1 MVSLN
6 LANEPFLGKRS
17 PEEKASCVILS
28 FPLCPAFLADDK
40 WKDRLRDTEFYL
52 VWGVEGEEHLG
63 LTAESIEF
71 RGDLF
76 LFLFFCCCCQV
87 SLGDARGGGSAFL
100 MLVERMAG
108 FPLLHFRVSLEHCST

>member
-1 MVSLN
+1 MVSLS

-63 LTAESIEF
+63 LMAESIEF

-76 LFLFFCCCCQV
+76 FFFLLLSSLLGGCQ
-87 SLGDARGGGSAFL
+87 R
-100 MLVERMAG
+100 R
-108 FPLLHFRVSLEHCST
+108 RVSISDVG